1 MTMYFTGE
9 GQEDITKQPEC
20 LLFPTEHEI
29 IKVQA
34 SSRTYLAID
43 ATGTVFIWGDLLG
56 TNPPQYSFTPLRIQ
70 TVSEP
75 IVDLAL
81 GNHHGLLLTLDGA
94 ALSFGHYPG
103 TGMGSEVPLRIGK
116 HSASLSLLY
125 FTAQLIFA
133 SLYSASKDPSVPTVA
148 PFRINDS
155 LDGKTITKIAAFK
168 DNSLFLTADGSLYE
182 CGDVGK

>member
-1 MTMYFTGE
+1 
-9 GQEDITKQPEC
+9 
-20 LLFPTEHEI
+20 
-29 IKVQA
+29 
-34 SSRTYLAID
+34 
-43 ATGTVFIWGDLLG
+43 
-56 TNPPQYSFTPLRIQ
+56 
-70 TVSEP
+70 
-75 IVDLAL
+75 
-81 GNHHGLLLTLDGA
+81 
-94 ALSFGHYPG
+94 
-103 TGMGSEVPLRIGK
+103 MGSEVPLRIGK